1 MTIPLTM
8 YSTEE
13 LADTDRSA
21 RIIMANEANE
31 FQSKTLDAHCGP
43 TETRSRPRISQII
56 NLFNAHMLI
65 YSDGLA
71 QVRGDS

>member
-13 LADTDRSA
+13 LAGTDRSA
-21 RIIMANEANE
+21 RIIMADE
-31 FQSKTLDAHCGP
+31 FQSATLDAHCGS
-43 TETRSRPRISQII
+43 TKTRSRPRISQII
-56 NLFNAHMLI
+56 NLFHAHMLI
-65 YSDGLA
+65 YSDDLA